1 MAKTKIKLQIKNR
14 WTGEILFEFEKE
26 GNTHKETV
34 TEFLKEKA
42 GTTIRDAD
50 LSEMDLSGVS
60 FYNSSF
66 YNSSFDNSSFYNS
79 SFYNSSFDNSSFDNS
94 SFDNSSFYNSSFY
107 NSSFYNSSFYNSSF
121 DNSTIKFLEEANQI
135 GLLDFIRDDYWA
147 ILIAAG
153 HEVPGIR
160 AAIIEGRIDGSAYEG
175 TCACLCG
182 TIANIRGVNYKA
194 LEAIKPNSNRPV
206 ERFFANIKKGD
217 TPETNI
223 SSKYALQW
231 LDEFVLKVELTAVS
245 WGFSKK

>member
-1 MAKTKIKLQIKNR
+1 MRISPR
-14 WTGEILFEFEKE
+14 WICQ
-26 GNTHKETV
+26 
-34 TEFLKEKA
+34 A
-42 GTTIRDAD
+42 SASTIAA
-50 LSEMDLSGVS
+50 STIAASTIAAS
-60 FYNSSF
+60 TIAASTIAASTIAA
-66 YNSSFDNSSFYNS
+66 STIAASTIAASTIAASTIAA
-79 SFYNSSFDNSSFDNS
+79 
-94 SFDNSSFYNSSFY
+94 
-107 NSSFYNSSFYNSSF
+107 FYNSSFYNSSF

-231 LDEFVLKVELTAVS
+231 LMNLS
-245 WGFSKK
+245 